1 VAWKWKTHARQL
13 PKISGL
19 QFSILF
25 LPPALCP
32 QNRSSCWASRLLENQ
47 LLPLLCF
54 RGQRRINTQTLL
66 SVMVL
71 LTSETTAMRVRT
83 RTQISPAVIL
93 SHLSRYPCPSLRL
106 YRSVLKFIL
115 YSTVTPLFA
124 STYNAAPYLGHD
136 RPRLDTTLVIC

>member
-1 VAWKWKTHARQL
+1 MAWIWKTHVRQL
-13 PKISGL
+13 PRISGRK
-19 QFSILF
+19 FSIQF
-25 LPPALCP
+25 LPPAPCP
-32 QNRSSCWASRLLENQ
+32 QNTSSCSASHPLENQ

-93 SHLSRYPCPSLRL
+93 SYLSRYSCPSLCL
-106 YRSVLKFIL
+106 YRPILKFIL
-115 YSTVTPLFA
+115 HSTATPLFA
-124 STYNAAPYLGHD
+124 STYNATPYLGHD